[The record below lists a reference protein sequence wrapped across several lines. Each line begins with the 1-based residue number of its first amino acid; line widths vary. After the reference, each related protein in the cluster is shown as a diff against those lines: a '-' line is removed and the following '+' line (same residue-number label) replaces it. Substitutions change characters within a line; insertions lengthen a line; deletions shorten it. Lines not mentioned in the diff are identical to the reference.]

1 MARRRKKGRSNIV
14 CPRCNVR
21 LWVET
26 IKHFG
31 PIVEIDVCRQCGGT
45 WYDKGEL
52 KVQIPDHHM
61 RHRLTDFP
69 LVGEESPIS
78 CPRCGGLM
86 RLRHEGEVEIDF
98 CTECGGVWLDM
109 GEDEALRYKAEWD
122 HHTEEEK
129 HLKTGA
135 MIAVLS
141 DEYF

>member
-1 MARRRKKGRSNIV
+1 MPRRRKKGRSNIV

-52 KVQIPDHHM
+52 KVQVPDSHM

-69 LVGEESPIS
+69 LVGEESPIA
-78 CPRCGGLM
+78 CPRCGGMM
-86 RLRHEGEVEIDF
+86 RLRHEGEVEVDF

-109 GEDEALRYKAEWD
+109 GEEEALRYKAEWD